1 MFNNFKIV
9 VLIIWLLISNSIQF
23 RFDSRENKHE
33 NSNQMNLV
41 KGYSL
46 LSQKNG
52 LLYLTSDSK
61 VLERAKLVYDIKAK
75 NNNKYTSFKT
85 TKPNKTK
92 SYVSAVRPKVKVPFK
107 WG

>member
-23 RFDSRENKHE
+23 RFDSREN
-33 NSNQMNLV
+33 NQMNLV

-61 VLERAKLVYDIKAK
+61 VLERAKLVYDIKAN
-75 NNNKYTSFKT
+75 NNNKYTSIKT
-85 TKPNKTK
+85 VKPNKTK
-92 SYVSAVRPKVKVPFK
+92 SHVSVGRPKVKVPFK